1 MATIIAEH
9 DVLRLQVS
17 VDDPFLVQMT
27 QGHRD
32 LSQIETSNS
41 KKKEGKKRKLKG
53 LLLAT
58 TYCVSLMMATSV
70 FSEAF

>member
-1 MATIIAEH
+1 MERCVLTPEREPPCVATIIAEH

-41 KKKEGKKRKLKG
+41 KKKRGKKG
-53 LLLAT
+53 
-58 TYCVSLMMATSV
+58 S
-70 FSEAF
+70 